1 MSQQLSEAERK
12 AAWETY
18 YRQQALL
25 QQQQYGIPT
34 ANYLARQP
42 PPGTNRLQLANN
54 PRYQEYFQHY
64 QNQILLY

>member
-34 ANYLARQP
+34 ANYLATTAARHQP
-42 PPGTNRLQLANN
+42 STVSK
-54 PRYQEYFQHY
+54 
-64 QNQILLY
+64 